1 MHSDIEV
8 TYEVCEPT
16 EFEDNHLGLVLKV
29 SLGNLSVTD
38 HVLDELPLKTL
49 LTDYIDEQVN
59 DLHEIDQS
67 CKSNLQA
74 LFITVANYMEKFK
87 TRK

>member
-1 MHSDIEV
+1 MQSDIEV

-16 EFEDNHLGLVLKV
+16 QSEDNHLGLVLKV
-29 SLGNLSVTD
+29 SLGKLPVTD

-49 LTDYIDEQVN
+49 LTDYIDERVN
-59 DLHEIDQS
+59 GLHEIDQG
-67 CKSNLQA
+67 CKDSLQA